1 MGILWNVV
9 AALIIGS
16 AVTLQ
21 TSAFAQESQVLLP
34 EIVVR
39 PAAGSIQRQRSTETE
54 VRDFLP
60 DGMLL
65 NGGPSPT
72 ATTAGPVSGY
82 RALTA
87 VSATRTDTPI
97 ERIPQTIQV
106 IPRSVIDD
114 QVALSQSEALRNVA
128 ATTGMPSTFLHG
140 LNYKVRGFDAER
152 YVDGLPNY
160 IDAGDYTSLVNTE
173 RIEVVKGPGGLFFQS
188 GVGITGGVIN
198 TISKLP
204 TAIPSNQTGVIAG
217 GPQLW
222 RPWFDINQPLGGGV
236 LFRMTGEF
244 EQSRDDIDVIERR
257 SYSLNPTLVFTDGT
271 SSLTFQARVSRRE
284 HQAYVGL
291 PAAGT
296 LDRSQ
301 FTLSRNL
308 FVGPP
313 DIPKATSENLGATAR
328 FEHTFN
334 SVWSFNATARYSE
347 TRQRDRAQTFLPNT
361 PDIGTSFVMY
371 NLASPWDAREIS
383 ANANLTA
390 RFSVGEARNTFLLGA
405 DYNRVADSVTIWS
418 SVAGLTNFAN
428 AFPTFPKYLDPI
440 GLGTVMLD
448 ADNINV
454 NGGVTAQLQ
463 TTIWDRLHLLS
474 GVRLA
479 YVDFLGSQPF
489 SGDQYHSAEV
499 KVLPRFGVAFDLFP
513 GVTPFAGYSEGLRT
527 VRFFGGQG
535 TPKPEEARQVE
546 AGVKLVL
553 PYGLSATLAMF
564 DITRRNVVTSAPGN
578 PLLQVQTG
586 EQRSRG
592 FDAAIVWQPLPG
604 LSMLASYA
612 HIDARIIQD
621 ALLPVGNR
629 LDRVPV
635 DSGRLWLNYEVQTG
649 PLKNWAIGA
658 GLFAASDQAIGLDNR
673 FFTPDFVTF
682 DAKISYEMENWNVGV
697 VGKNLTDRHYFI
709 PYPYAQGRVAPAES
723 LTILAFAT
731 LKH

>member
-1 MGILWNVV
+1 MGISWNAF
-9 AALIIGS
+9 AALIIGA
-16 AVTLQ
+16 AVSLQ
-21 TSAFAQESQVLLP
+21 TSVFAQDSQVLLP

-39 PAAGSIQRQRSTETE
+39 PASGSIERQRPTETE
-54 VRDFLP
+54 NGDLLP
-60 DGMLL
+60 DGVLL

-87 VSATRTDTPI
+87 ISATRTDTPI

-140 LNYKVRGFDAER
+140 LNYKVRSFDAER

-160 IDAGDYTSLVNTE
+160 IDAGDYMSLVNTE

-204 TAIPSNQTGVIAG
+204 TETPARQVGVIAG
-217 GPQLW
+217 GRGLW
-222 RPWFDINQPLGGGV
+222 NTWLDVNRPLGDGT
-236 LFRMTGEF
+236 LFRVTGEL
-244 EQSRDDIDVIERR
+244 ERSRDDIDVIERSR
-257 SYSLNPTLVFTDGT
+257 YSLNPTLTFTNGT
-271 SSLTFQARVSRRE
+271 SSLIFQGRISRRD
-284 HQAYVGL
+284 HQVYVGL

-296 LDRSQ
+296 LDRSR
-301 FTLSRNL
+301 FTLPRNL

-313 DIPKATSENLGATAR
+313 DIPKAMSENLGATVR
-328 FEHTFN
+328 FDHAFN
-334 SVWSFNATARYSE
+334 SVWTFNAAARFSE
-347 TRQRDRAQTFLPNT
+347 TRQRDRAQTFLSNT
-361 PDIGTSFVMY
+361 PDVGTSFIMS

-390 RFSVGEARNTFLLGA
+390 RFSVGETRNTFLLGA
-405 DYNRVADSVTIWS
+405 DYNRVADSIAIWS
-418 SVAGLTNFAN
+418 SFAGFTNFAD
-428 AFPTFPKYLDPI
+428 ASPTFPQYADPI
-440 GLGTVMLD
+440 GSGTVTFD

-454 NGGVTAQLQ
+454 NGGFAAQLQ
-463 TTIWDRLHLLS
+463 TTIWDRLHLIS
-474 GVRLA
+474 GVRWA
-479 YVDFLGSQPF
+479 YVDFAGSQPF
-489 SGDQYHSAEV
+489 SGDRYHSAEA
-499 KVLPRFGVAFDLFP
+499 KALPRFGVAFDLFR
-513 GVTPFAGYSEGLRT
+513 GVTPFAGYSEGLRS

-535 TPKPEEARQVE
+535 APKPEEARQTE

-553 PYGLSATLAMF
+553 PYGFAATLAVF
-564 DITRRNVVTSAPGN
+564 DIARRNVVTSAPGN

-612 HIDARIIQD
+612 HIDAKVTQD
-621 ALLPVGNR
+621 ALIQVGNR
-629 LDRVPV
+629 IDRVPV
-635 DSGRLWLNYEVQTG
+635 ESGRLWFNYEVQTG
-649 PLKNWAIGA
+649 HLKNLTIGA
-658 GLFAASDQAIGLDNR
+658 GLFAASEQAIGLDNR
-673 FFTPDFVTF
+673 FFTPGFVTF
-682 DAKISYEMENWNVGV
+682 DAKVSYETESWTVGL
-697 VGKNLTDRHYFI
+697 VGKNLADRRYFI

>member
-1 MGILWNVV
+1 MGISWN
-9 AALIIGS
+9 ALGALIIGA

-21 TSAFAQESQVLLP
+21 ASAFAQESQVLLP

-39 PAAGSIQRQRSTETE
+39 PAAGSVQRERPTETE
-54 VRDFLP
+54 IRDLLP
-60 DGMLL
+60 DGVLL

-97 ERIPQTIQV
+97 GRIPQTIQV

-114 QVALSQSEALRNVA
+114 QVALTQSEVLRNVA

-152 YVDGLPNY
+152 YIDGLPNY

-173 RIEVVKGPGGLFFQS
+173 RIEVVKGPGGLLFQGS
-188 GVGITGGVIN
+188 VGITGGVIN

-204 TAIPSNQTGVIAG
+204 TEIPAQQAGVIAG
-217 GPQLW
+217 GPGRW
-222 RPWFDINQPLGGGV
+222 NPWLDVNQPLGDGV
-236 LFRMTGEF
+236 LFRVTGEF
-244 EQSRDDIDVIERR
+244 ERSRDDIDVIELSR
-257 SYSLNPTLVFTDGT
+257 YSLNPTLTFTNGT
-271 SSLTFQARVSRRE
+271 SSLTFQGRISRRD
-284 HQAYVGL
+284 QQVYVGL

-301 FTLSRNL
+301 FTLPREM

-313 DIPKATSENLGATAR
+313 DIPKATSENIGATVR
-328 FEHTFN
+328 FDHAFN
-334 SVWSFNATARYSE
+334 SVWSFNAAARVSE
-347 TRQRDRAQTFLPNT
+347 TRQRDRAQTFLSNT
-361 PDIGTSFVMY
+361 PNIGTSFIMS
-371 NLASPWDAREIS
+371 NLASPWDAHEIS

-390 RFSVGEARNTFLLGA
+390 RFSVGETRNTLLLGA
-405 DYNRVADSVTIWS
+405 DYIRVADSIGIWS
-418 SVAGLTNFAN
+418 SFAGLTNFAN
-428 AFPTFPKYLDPI
+428 AFPTFPKYVDPT
-440 GLGTVMLD
+440 GSGMVTFD
-448 ADNINV
+448 ADNTNV
-454 NGGVTAQLQ
+454 NGGVAAQLQ
-463 TTIWDRLHLLS
+463 TTVWDRLHLLS
-474 GVRLA
+474 GVRWA
-479 YVDFLGSQPF
+479 YVDFVGSQPF
-489 SGDQYHSAEV
+489 SGDQYRSAEV
-499 KVLPRFGVAFDLFP
+499 KALPRFGVAFDLFR
-513 GVTPFAGYSEGLRT
+513 GVTPFAGYSEGLRA

-535 TPKPEEARQVE
+535 TPKPEEARQTE

-553 PYGLSATLAMF
+553 PYGFSATLAVF

-592 FDAAIVWQPLPG
+592 FDAALVWQPLPG
-604 LSMLASYA
+604 LAMLASYA
-612 HIDARIIQD
+612 HIDAKIAQD
-621 ALLPVGNR
+621 ALIPIGNR
-629 LDRVPV
+629 IDRVPV
-635 DSGRLWLNYEVQTG
+635 DSGRLWFNYKVQTG

-673 FFTPDFVTF
+673 FFTPGFVTF
-682 DAKISYEMENWNVGV
+682 DAKVSYETERWTVGL
-697 VGKNLTDRHYFI
+697 VGKNLADRRYFI
-709 PYPYAQGRVAPAES
+709 PYPYAQGRVAPGEG